1 MIWCLERGGTFSEG
15 AAVAGHL
22 RLVDLPLSPFFFT
35 EPLSPF
41 CFFFGHVFAV
51 APTFLLF
58 RDSLVASCGCYINI
72 VGRKPVLR
80 NILPWVSKRERSQLL
95 FSLMLQNWERLLTH
109 SSRFFF

>member
-1 MIWCLERGGTFSEG
+1 VCVGGNPRTIWFGQQRIASLLEGDALYLMIWCLERGGTFSEG

-58 RDSLVASCGCYINI
+58 
-72 VGRKPVLR
+72 
-80 NILPWVSKRERSQLL
+80 
-95 FSLMLQNWERLLTH
+95 
-109 SSRFFF
+109 